1 MSNEINRDEMND
13 LLEELKLIYGDLRE
27 KYFVNSA
34 SNEVKNDFEALDKMV
49 SNFFGYDEMI
59 LEEYLENLS
68 DFTTGLYYLEIDLG
82 LGNSEQMQIYQ
93 FMTLLNSFTNRCV
106 YKYSNLFKQN

>member
-1 MSNEINRDEMND
+1 MSDEINRDEMND

-27 KYFVNSA
+27 KYLVNSA
-34 SNEVKNDFEALDKMV
+34 SNEVKSDFEELDKMV
-49 SNFFGYDEMI
+49 SNFFGYNEMI

-82 LGNSEQMQIYQ
+82 LGNAEQMQVYK

-106 YKYSNLFKQN
+106 YKYSNLFKNN